1 MSESSSRP
9 AATWALLDERAGN
22 RAQCL
27 GVARA
32 LGFPFE
38 IRELEY
44 ARAAVVPNPLLGA
57 SFRGLSKRARRRLQ
71 PPWPELVIAAGRRTA
86 PVARA
91 VRRASA
97 AFIVQIMFP
106 GVAGSDDFALI
117 AVPRHDRIRERAN
130 VIRMTG
136 APHELTRAGLEEAAG
151 RWRARLEHLPRP
163 RIALIVGG
171 STRRRVFSSDMA
183 AELGGLSAA
192 IARES
197 GGSLMVTTSRRTGRA
212 AAALIEACDAPR
224 HVHRWEDGGE
234 NPYVAY
240 LGLADA
246 VVVGGDSV
254 SMCSEACV
262 SPAPVYIFAPATLIT
277 PKHARFHAELFEGGY
292 ARPLTDRLEHWSHAP
307 LDAAGEVAAEIKRR
321 LSAWRAAR

>member
-1 MSESSSRP
+1 MSEATAQPS
-9 AATWALLDERAGN
+9 ATWALLDERAGN

-27 GVARA
+27 GIARA
-32 LGFPFE
+32 LGFLFE
-38 IRELEY
+38 ARELEY
-44 ARAAVVPNPLLGA
+44 TRAAAVPNPLLGA
-57 SFRGLSKRARRRLQ
+57 SFRGLSKRARARLK

-91 VRRASA
+91 IRRASG

-106 GVAGSDDFALI
+106 GVAGSDDFSLI

-136 APHELTRAGLEEAAG
+136 APHELTRAGLEEAAQ

-171 STRRRVFSSDMA
+171 STRRRTFSPDMA
-183 AELGGLSAA
+183 AELGGLSATM
-192 IARES
+192 ARES

-224 HVHRWEDGGE
+224 HVHRWGDSGE

-246 VVVGGDSV
+246 VVVTGDSV

-262 SPAPVYIFAPATLIT
+262 APAPVYIYAPATVIT
-277 PKHARFHAELFEGGY
+277 PKHARFHAELFERGY

-321 LSAWRAAR
+321 LSAWRQAR